1 MTFRDDDLTHLEA
14 HGMPPLPAATRE
26 GHVERDGA
34 RIWFA
39 EFGAGT
45 PVVLLHGGMGS
56 SGDFSRLIPPLTAA
70 GRRVIAIDSRGQGR
84 SSWDGTAFSYR
95 RMAADVRAVMD
106 ECGIDRAAIVG
117 WSDGAD
123 AGLVLAQ
130 ETPERVAGLF
140 FFACNVDST
149 GTLPFVYTDVIGRI
163 LGHNKRSFAA
173 LSPTPDAF
181 DTVFEAVGKM
191 QSAQPEL
198 TAAELALID
207 VPATVALGEH
217 DEFIRRDH
225 LEYLATTLP
234 DASFTLL
241 PGVSHFAPMQHPELF
256 NAAVLRFLERVRP
269 D

>member
-1 MTFRDDDLTHLEA
+1 MTFRDDDLSHLEA
-14 HGMPPLPAATRE
+14 HGMPPLPPALRE

-39 EFGAGT
+39 EFGAST

-56 SGDFSRLIPPLTAA
+56 SGDFSRLIPALTVA
-70 GRRVIAIDSRGQGR
+70 GHRVIAIDSRGQGR

-106 ECGIDRAAIVG
+106 ACRIDRAAIVG

-123 AGLVLAQ
+123 TGLVLAQ

-140 FFACNVDST
+140 FFACNVDAT
-149 GTLPFVYTDVIGRI
+149 GTLPFVYTEVIGRI
-163 LGHNKRSFAA
+163 LAHNKRSFAA

-191 QSAQPEL
+191 QSTQPEL
-198 TAAELALID
+198 SAAELALID
-207 VPATVALGEH
+207 APVTVALGEH

-225 LEYLATTLP
+225 LEYLAATLP
-234 DASFTLL
+234 DATFECL
-241 PGVSHFAPMQHPELF
+241 PGVSHFAPMQDPELF
-256 NAAVLRFLERVRP
+256 NATVLQFLEKVRP
-269 D
+269 A